1 VPTTAR
7 DTPDQLRF
15 ATPMVSRAVAPR
27 SSSPAALHGCGANG
41 GTQIIDH
48 FQRRRSAQSLSDI
61 HAPPH
66 VHQRRGRGGGSGRE
80 RKKRFSPE
88 REKWEADAFPRLPRH
103 NTRIDVWR
111 DQTTPRSKGGGGVNF
126 DFAKFFCVFIYSF
139 SDQRELTSYLRRQTG
154 WSGETTIPVMC
165 LGDLGSPFAPPFQRS
180 DLPVTYRHFRRFLGW
195 SGETAIPVVCL
206 GQCGNASAP
215 LMFGLADDPTFG
227 GLAIRSNVSSET
239 FIPVMCLGHRG
250 SPLAPSVRG
259 QTKSERRFG
268 ERGSD
273 RASSAANSPGRLQK
287 RNKPDF
293 PSLLQSWI
301 HVPTMPPFQV
311 VPHRMPP
318 VGCRRRRPP
327 PFLFC
332 EQTQL
337 LV

>member
-1 VPTTAR
+1 
-7 DTPDQLRF
+7 
-15 ATPMVSRAVAPR
+15 
-27 SSSPAALHGCGANG
+27 
-41 GTQIIDH
+41 
-48 FQRRRSAQSLSDI
+48 
-61 HAPPH
+61 
-66 VHQRRGRGGGSGRE
+66 
-80 RKKRFSPE
+80 
-88 REKWEADAFPRLPRH
+88 
-103 NTRIDVWR
+103 
-111 DQTTPRSKGGGGVNF
+111 
-126 DFAKFFCVFIYSF
+126 
-139 SDQRELTSYLRRQTG
+139 
-154 WSGETTIPVMC
+154 MC

-259 QTKSERRFG
+259 QTKSERSFG

-327 PFLFC
+327 PFLFR
-332 EQTQL
+332 EQTRRALSASPSLYRTRWSHPEIEARVCFAEQTAEGRRTRDGGSAAAGAPHVGL
-337 LV
+337 TRLGRGEAARA